1 MDLDQKPAV
10 DFGEF
15 ENFVDGHAGTK
26 GVAEEKDS
34 LGVRGGKFLDDE
46 ILGEGVTV
54 AVKLIAKAP
63 RFAVA
68 AEAGAPIVFSRV
80 SCAGVSCAPMAR
92 ERFEGAWCWP
102 APMSSLIF
110 S

>member
-1 MDLDQKPAV
+1 MRALDQRGIRYGFFNATQVAKPLPRRL
-10 DFGEF
+10 
-15 ENFVDGHAGTK
+15 
-26 GVAEEKDS
+26 AEPGGLVS
-34 LGVRGGKFLDDE
+34 AALGRLSAAA
-46 ILGEGVTV
+46 I
-54 AVKLIAKAP
+54 
-63 RFAVA
+63 VA

>member
-1 MDLDQKPAV
+1 MDLHEEPGV
-10 DFGEF
+10 NFGEI
-15 ENFVDGHAGTK
+15 ENFFDGEAGAE
-26 GVAEEKDS
+26 GVAEIKYS
-34 LGVRGGKFLDDE
+34 LGVGAGKFLDDE
-46 ILGEGVTV
+46 VARKDV
-54 AVKLIAKAP
+54 AVAIDGFANAP
-63 RFAVA
+63 VLAVA